1 MKLLFNRCKKVM
13 IACIMFALVV
23 TASLGL
29 MLTGK
34 SVKNVSASIFTVED
48 DLTVTNKNFTNY
60 DSTNG
65 LPYKASDWTFSSN
78 SVNAKYGIINIS
90 DTTFKNNYEKYD
102 LGKDDNPGKFDED
115 DDNYCLMINSRE
127 AESSC
132 GYTSSDITLSK
143 NSHYYVSV
151 NVYTDKKDGSAT
163 LYLFNEG
170 NVFASIPNVNT
181 NGSWQRYYFFVSTNE
196 YEDLKLNLGLWLG
209 SKETSSKSCVFFDS
223 ISAGKIRESTIRD
236 TINNSAINGKDNF
249 LHNNTHYT
257 NLAGENTIS
266 TYDVTA
272 DNFKV
277 SDDGNNNAGNTDY
290 TEYHFVQ
297 DNADAKTY
305 NTLRIE
311 NKQENASK
319 FESKFDIEFETNKV
333 YKVSMKVKA
342 TLDSGSAYMQLVETK
357 DDGKDSDKLTISS
370 TSNKFEDGY
379 AEYSFVVKADSLQDR
394 TYKMVFG
401 LGSTDTSA
409 KGVAYFKDFKISSVP
424 YSEYENATSTQ
435 KTFDLDSSSSSSSQP
450 ISNYAFNSSK
460 AEYVAETGKVQLNT
474 PNNWTVNKSS
484 STYSQSAGVFNV
496 KDYDKLD
503 KADLTSIYN
512 PNFISHINST
522 TNNVLMLHNEMS
534 DYLTATSDEF
544 TLSQGKYYVIKIWA
558 NSQVLGASE
567 SGANI
572 GLFVGDTNIAT
583 ISNIKTNG
591 EWKEYTLAI
600 RTAYEDIKA
609 TLKLGLGEESD
620 GSNGYVFFDNCL
632 VEESE
637 SAYNLSS
644 NQIDLT
650 NIFKHKTIDGSPKYF
665 EKSSK
670 NSTSATAKSVNL
682 NDDLSFDFH
691 SDYIPSLTDYQGEN
705 KDILYISSILD
716 EDYYT
721 LTSTLKYALTADK
734 YYKFTVDVWTG
745 YLAGEKAGASISLSG
760 IENSTFIKIT
770 SDKAWTTYTFLV
782 CPDEDVTTQ
791 ITLALGSTDNVCKGV
806 VAFAGLNFEEISEK
820 ADYTSMVAAA
830 DSNTKVVGTVE
841 KDEEET
847 SDEKEKSDI
856 NWVLLTSTL
865 TAVAVIIAVVG
876 VAFKKI
882 MKPGK
887 KHAKKSKVE
896 YDRDS
901 TVMHQKYRKL
911 AYLKRD
917 KDVRALEKKA
927 EALKLDRAE
936 KEEKY
941 KDLLKKI
948 REVKLHNRDGRLN
961 GEIAVLNKELN
972 HASRTVAKVGVTLNK
987 IDSEIAFM
995 KTEGYLQNLEK
1006 KLKRQDEV
1014 AKQNGTSIEEILKDE
1029 DIDVS
1034 LAMDN
1039 GLDEAIKKADNIIE
1053 TKKEEARLEQER
1065 LEKEKAEQER
1075 LEQERLEAERLEK
1088 ERLEQERLEQE
1099 KLANEKAEQE
1109 RLEQEKAEQE
1119 NANKVEDST
1128 ENTEP
1133 TQENVETEKVET
1145 ENVEQQSMQEN
1156 VEEKD
1161 NSSETEQSKT
1171 EEPTQS
1177 TEQE

>member
-13 IACIMFALVV
+13 IACVMFALVF

-48 DLTVTNKNFTNY
+48 DLSVNNKNFTNY
-60 DSTNG
+60 DSTSG

-90 DTTFKNNYEKYD
+90 DTSFKNNYEKYD
-102 LGKDDNPGKFDED
+102 LGKDDNPGKYDED
-115 DDNYCLMINSRE
+115 DDNYCLMINSRD

-132 GYTSSDITLSK
+132 GYTSTNITLNK
-143 NSHYYVSV
+143 NSHYYVSA
-151 NVYTDKKDGSAT
+151 NVWTDEKDGSAT
-163 LYLFNEG
+163 LYLFNGES
-170 NVFASIPNVNT
+170 VFASIPNINT
-181 NGSWQRYYFFVSTNE
+181 NGSWQRYYFFISTNE

-223 ISAGKIRESTIRD
+223 ISAGKIRQSTIRE
-236 TINNSAINGKDNF
+236 TINNTEIDGKDNH

-257 NLAGENTIS
+257 NLAGENTID
-266 TYDVTA
+266 TYDITS
-272 DNFKV
+272 DNFEV
-277 SDDGNNNAGNTDY
+277 SDDGNNNAGDTNY

-297 DNADAKTY
+297 DSSDAKTY
-305 NTLRIE
+305 NTLKIE

-319 FESKFDIEFETNKV
+319 FESKFDLKFETNKV

-342 TLDSGSAYMQLVETK
+342 RLDSGSAYMQLVETK
-357 DDGKDSDKLTISS
+357 DDGKNSDKLTMSS

-379 AEYSFVVKADSLQDR
+379 TEYSFVVKADSLQDR
-394 TYKMVFG
+394 TYKIIFG

-424 YSEYENATSTQ
+424 YSEYENAGSNQ

-460 AEYVAETGKVQLNT
+460 AEYVVGIDEIQLNT
-474 PNNWTVNKSS
+474 PNNWTISKSS

-496 KDYDKLD
+496 KDYNKLD
-503 KADLTSIYN
+503 KNNLTSIYN

-544 TLSQGKYYVIKIWA
+544 TLTKGKYYVIKVWV

-572 GLFVGDTNIAT
+572 RLFVDDTNIAT
-583 ISNIKTNG
+583 INSIKTNG
-591 EWKEYTLAI
+591 EWQEYTLAV
-600 RTAYEDIKA
+600 RTAYDDIKA
-609 TLKLGLGEESD
+609 TLKLGLGQESN
-620 GSNGYVFFDNCL
+620 GSNGYAFFDNCL
-632 VEESE
+632 VKEGE

-650 NIFKHKTIDGSPKYF
+650 NIFTHKTTDGTPKYF
-665 EKSSK
+665 DKSSK
-670 NSTSATAKSVNL
+670 NSTDATAKSVNL

-691 SDYIPSLTDYQGEN
+691 SEYIPSLRDYQGDN
-705 KDILYISSILD
+705 KDILYISSVVE

-721 LTSTLKYALTADK
+721 LTSTLNYSLTADK

-760 IENSTFIKIT
+760 IENSTFAKVV
-770 SDKAWTTYTFLV
+770 SNKSWTTYTFLV

-791 ITLALGSTDNVCKGV
+791 ITFALGSTDDACKGV

-820 ADYTSMVAAA
+820 ADYTSMVAGA

-847 SDEKEKSDI
+847 TTNNEKSDI

-911 AYLKRD
+911 AYLKRN

-927 EALKLDRAE
+927 EAIKLDRAE

-972 HASRTVAKVGVTLNK
+972 HASRTVAKVGVTLNR

-995 KTEGYLQNLEK
+995 KTEGYMQNLEK
-1006 KLKRQDEV
+1006 KLRRQDEI

-1039 GLDEAIKKADNIIE
+1039 GLDEAIKKADDIIE

-1065 LEKEKAEQER
+1065 LEREKAEQER

-1088 ERLEQERLEQE
+1088 E
-1099 KLANEKAEQE
+1099 KAEQE
-1109 RLEQEKAEQE
+1109 RLEQEKAQ
-1119 NANKVEDST
+1119 
-1128 ENTEP
+1128 
-1133 TQENVETEKVET
+1133 QENVEPTAEATEKVEN
-1145 ENVEQQSMQEN
+1145 EPEQTGDIEQN
-1156 VEEKD
+1156 
-1161 NSSETEQSKT
+1161 ETETPAQPTDDSQS
-1171 EEPTQS
+1171 QDN
-1177 TEQE
+1177 Q